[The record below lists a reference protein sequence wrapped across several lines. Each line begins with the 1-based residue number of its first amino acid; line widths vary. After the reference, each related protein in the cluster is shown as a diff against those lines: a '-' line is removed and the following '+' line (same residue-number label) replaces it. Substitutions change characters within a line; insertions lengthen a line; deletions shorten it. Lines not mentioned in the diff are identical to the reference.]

1 MNISESEKTSLIG
14 ESKFLVRFGDME
26 FGAATAVIE
35 SMSCGTPVIINTGLG
50 TADMIKEHNAGYVLD
65 SPDAKVVANIVR
77 DTDVK
82 YTTMTAFD
90 HRGLDSISGIHMRS
104 DNGTRFICNTVENFL
119 SMMNIPH
126 ERMHT

>member
-1 MNISESEKTSLIG
+1 MIDCHSREIVG
-14 ESKFLVRFGDME
+14 HY
-26 FGAATAVIE
+26 IE
-35 SMSCGTPVIINTGLG
+35 YHCTG
-50 TADMIKEHNAGYVLD
+50 N
-65 SPDAKVVANIVR
+65 
-77 DTDVK
+77 DVK